1 MKNNRYGKVFSMNSF
16 MNMINRVW
24 KPFRQAMAG
33 GSQESV
39 IKVLEELGKD
49 IRWNGND

>member
-1 MKNNRYGKVFSMNSF
+1 MKSNRYGKVFSMNSL
-16 MNMINRVW
+16 MNIIDRVW

-33 GSQESV
+33 GSQESI

-49 IRWNGND
+49 IR

>member
-1 MKNNRYGKVFSMNSF
+1 MKNNRYGKVFSMKSF
-16 MNMINRVW
+16 MNMITRVW

-49 IRWNGND
+49 IR